1 MNNDMKYIAYE
12 EKKSMWRVVIRKKI
26 AGKQKTFQKSFAGD
40 KDSKEDLRR
49 IKEIRDQLLSDLNM
63 TPTMMAAKKEETNP
77 DKMLDMTV
85 GELLPVWYQR
95 NVLPRLNSP
104 RSRGWYELILVDHIL
119 PYFGS
124 MKIRDVT
131 KDVVQAWATD
141 YQINGNERQDKILSS
156 STIRQYISKF
166 RMFWTWLREE
176 RGVNVVDPCIRINV
190 RKTKT
195 AKKKIFNDMA
205 KHKLLRQAMELYGP
219 MWVTLFQFYFE
230 SLCRRS
236 ELAGLK
242 WEYVDIPGRKVYIK
256 NTLTVD
262 YQRNVVERDVTK
274 TEESEAWIPISED
287 IAKQLLR
294 LKTKQKLT
302 DTGFCTQCYVFREY
316 DTAFC
321 KWGKYIYP
329 EAISQHFRYAC
340 TKAGLKGYTLHGTRK
355 TGFSNLVNQG
365 VDPMVA
371 AKIGRWV
378 NPKVPS
384 KHYYAVDN
392 LTKENVM
399 KEHLFASN

>member
-1 MNNDMKYIAYE
+1 MNDMKYITYE
-12 EKKSMWRVVIRKKI
+12 EKKSMWRVVVSKRI
-26 AGKQKTFQKSFAGD
+26 AGKRKTFQKSFAGD
-40 KDSKEDLRR
+40 KDSREDLRR

-63 TPTMMAAKKEETNP
+63 TPTMMAVKKEETNP
-77 DKMLDMTV
+77 DNMLDMTV
-85 GELLPVWYQR
+85 AQLLPGWYQR
-95 NVLPRLNSP
+95 EVLPRLNSP

-119 PYFGS
+119 PYFGQ

-141 YQINGNERQDKILSS
+141 YQLNGNERQDKILSS

-166 RMFWTWLREE
+166 RMFWRYLREE
-176 RGVNVVDPCIRINV
+176 RGVNVLDPCVRINV
-190 RKTKT
+190 KKTKT

-219 MWVTLFQFYFE
+219 MWATLFQFYFE

-242 WEYVDIPGRKVYIK
+242 WEHVDFQGSRIYIK

-262 YQRNVVERDVTK
+262 YQRNVIERDVTK

-287 IAKQLLR
+287 IAKKLLR
-294 LKTKQKLT
+294 LKAKQKLT
-302 DTGFCTQCYVFREY
+302 DKGFSMKRYVFRDY
-316 DTAFC
+316 DTASRE
-321 KWGKYIYP
+321 WEQYIYP

-355 TGFSNLVNQG
+355 TGYSNLVNSG
-365 VDPMVA
+365 VDPLVA

-399 KEHLFASN
+399 KEHLFATK